1 MKQECGEEPREED
14 YNNDDEYERDVSNY
28 REKMGQVKCNLLTQ
42 VFDTVRMFDNKSRR
56 TEILSKTKRIKE

>member
-1 MKQECGEEPREED
+1 
-14 YNNDDEYERDVSNY
+14 
-28 REKMGQVKCNLLTQ
+28 MGQVKCNLLTQ